1 MIIDFDPDS
10 MMNWLWEFGD
20 KYKNNEEVGKEL
32 YYRMASNDITT
43 ALHWPKWEDISVAFI
58 CTN

>member
-20 KYKNNEEVGKEL
+20 KYKNDEEVGKEL

-43 ALHWPKWEDISVAFI
+43 LDAEDNWLVKGSK
-58 CTN
+58 